1 MFSVKWTKSALLHL
15 AETLKYWDHRN
26 KSSSYSKNVW
36 EELVTVEKIIAENP
50 QIGDLSY
57 VENVRSILILR
68 YFSIFYRIKFDE
80 IEIVAFWDNRRNPEN
95 LEI

>member
-1 MFSVKWTKSALLHL
+1 MFSVKWTKSALLDL
-15 AETLKYWDHRN
+15 VETLKYWNHKN

-36 EELVTVEKIIAENP
+36 EEIVTVEKIIAENL
-50 QIGDLSY
+50 QIGNLSQ

-68 YFSIFYRIKFDE
+68 YFSIFYRIRFNE